1 MRTTKIFISIVLTG
15 VIAMLGCGKER
26 TAETTPDTTK
36 PTITYQQT
44 ISSMYPIG
52 TNVVIDVLAADNKKL
67 KQVYWRIRNID
78 IDSVYVEETRLT
90 DAASYRILDTVTVNL
105 TTTMADFEV
114 YIEVIDSAGNV
125 KAATNG
131 FHVMN

>member
-1 MRTTKIFISIVLTG
+1 MKTTRIVMSIALTG
-15 VIAMLGCGKER
+15 VLAILSCGKER
-26 TAETTPDTTK
+26 PAETTPDTTK

-44 ISSMYPIG
+44 LSSMYPIG
-52 TNVVIDVLAADNKKL
+52 THVVIDVMTADNIKL

-78 IDSVYVEETRLT
+78 IDSIYVEETRLT
-90 DAASYRILDTVTVNL
+90 DEASYRILDTVTVNL

-114 YIEVIDSAGNV
+114 YIEVIDSAGNT